1 MLIPTAQPAC
11 RSAISR
17 TLSEH
22 TSIIL
27 QYVNWE
33 SLTNNRLWNRDV
45 RKTEILFGLDIKNRT
60 KSEPSKNVTSVQ
72 TVFTVFRQ
80 TACNSQF
87 RLKLTKITLLAF
99 NVQIKNVLD
108 TTATEFSI

>member
-1 MLIPTAQPAC
+1 VRVIYSVIYRSVSVDWNSNNRFIFLSVSLKHDYMLMSIPTAQPAC
-11 RSAISR
+11 RPAISR

-45 RKTEILFGLDIKNRT
+45 RKTEILFG
-60 KSEPSKNVTSVQ
+60 
-72 TVFTVFRQ
+72 FGY
-80 TACNSQF
+80 
-87 RLKLTKITLLAF
+87 
-99 NVQIKNVLD
+99 
-108 TTATEFSI
+108 